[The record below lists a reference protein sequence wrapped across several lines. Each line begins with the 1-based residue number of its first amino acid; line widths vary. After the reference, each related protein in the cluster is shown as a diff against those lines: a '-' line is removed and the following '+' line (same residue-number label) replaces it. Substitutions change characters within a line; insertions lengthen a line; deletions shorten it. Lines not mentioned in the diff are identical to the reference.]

1 MLKPQIAF
9 VTGGYSSEAVI
20 SYKSAITIENN
31 LDKDRFDV
39 YRIDITPEA
48 WFHPA
53 ADGHKYPVDRSD
65 FSLDLPSGKVKFDA
79 VFIGIHGTPGEDGRL
94 QGYFDMVGLPYTSCD
109 AATSAIT
116 FNKRYT
122 VAIAAFSGIKVAR
135 SLHLFRHSPVAT
147 SAILASLKLP
157 VFVKP
162 NNGGSSIGMS
172 KVNEAVELQAALDK
186 AFKEDDQVLVEEFIK
201 GREFTIGVFKSEG
214 NVITLPFTEVITQNE
229 FFDYQAKYEGKSHE
243 VTPAECSDEM
253 AKQIRDT
260 AIKVY
265 EVFNCRGIVRMDFIY
280 DDVASAPYLLE
291 INTVPGQS
299 EASIVPQQV
308 RAKGWKL
315 MDFYTMLVEEA
326 LKDIKG

>member
-39 YRIDITPEA
+39 YRIDITPES
-48 WFHPA
+48 WFHPS
-53 ADGHKYPVDRSD
+53 ADGHNYPIDRSD
-65 FSLDLPSGKVKFDA
+65 FTLDLPTGKVKFDA

-122 VAIAAFSGIKVAR
+122 VAVAAFSGINVAR
-135 SLHLFRHSPVAT
+135 SLHLFRHSPVAPAT
-147 SAILASLKLP
+147 ISASLKLP

-172 KVNEAVELQAALDK
+172 KVNEAGELQAALDK

-214 NVITLPFTEVITQNE
+214 KVVTLPFTEVITHNE

-260 AIKVY
+260 AVKVY

-280 DDVASAPYLLE
+280 DEMVNAPYLLE

-308 RAKGWKL
+308 RANGWILK
-315 MDFYTMLVEEA
+315 DFYTKLVEEA
-326 LKDIKG
+326 LKNK